1 MIEPSPRDPS
11 LALALQGIDKRFGST
26 QAVADASLHVRPG
39 TVHALLGEN
48 GAGKSTLM
56 RIAYGL
62 THPDAGTISM
72 RGTTVRLAGP
82 ADAIARGMGMV
93 HQHFTLVPVMTVAEN
108 VALGGHGM
116 LDLSRVAQRLHELS
130 ARTGF
135 ALDADAPVESL
146 SIAAQQRVEIAKA
159 LVRDAR
165 LFVLDE
171 PTAVLPPS
179 ESAELLRWLRA
190 FADQGNAVV
199 LITHKLPEA
208 MRVADD
214 VTVLRRGRTV
224 LAAPRAET
232 SIESLTEAM
241 LGTADRDVV
250 GHQRSASV
258 V

>member
-1 MIEPSPRDPS
+1 MSEPSPRDPS
-11 LALALQGIDKRFGST
+11 IALALQGIDKRFGST
-26 QAVADASLHVRPG
+26 QALAAASLLVRPG

-62 THPDAGTISM
+62 LHPDAGSI
-72 RGTTVRLAGP
+72 
-82 ADAIARGMGMV
+82 
-93 HQHFTLVPVMTVAEN
+93 
-108 VALGGHGM
+108 GGHGP
-116 LDLSRVAQRLHELS
+116 LDLRRVARKLRELS

-135 ALDADAPVESL
+135 ALDGDARVESL
-146 SIAAQQRVEIAKA
+146 SVAAQQRVEITKA

-165 LFVLDE
+165 LLVLDE

-179 ESAELLRWLRA
+179 ESTELLRWLRA

-214 VTVLRRGRTV
+214 VTVLHRGRTV
-224 LAAPRAET
+224 LTAPRAET

-241 LGTADRDVV
+241 LGAADRDLMGHHRRAPVLAPEATTSRAVV
-250 GHQRSASV
+250 FRAERITVADAQGVVRVREASFV
-258 V
+258 VTAGEIV